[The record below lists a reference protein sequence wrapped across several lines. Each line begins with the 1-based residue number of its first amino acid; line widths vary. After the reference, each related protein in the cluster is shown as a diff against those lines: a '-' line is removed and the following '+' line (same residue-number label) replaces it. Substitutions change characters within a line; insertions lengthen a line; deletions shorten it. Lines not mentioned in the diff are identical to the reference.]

1 MKQKKGQLLLSKSSY
16 TNYMNKTEIKKLIT
30 SQYPDYEVTSIASLG
45 SGYDSDAYLI
55 NDEYVFKFPRHE
67 LAARNL
73 YKEAK
78 VLLEIRD
85 QLPIKVP
92 AILFTSEEGNTM
104 KFVGYEKIE
113 GTEITPEIFNG
124 LDETVKDRLAKELAN
139 FFKVLHNI
147 QLKTSIEGLEID
159 KKEKCRKEY
168 EAVKAAAYPK
178 LNEYVRKQIDT
189 IYENI
194 LNCDF
199 TYTKSL
205 VHNDFGASNVFFDTA
220 TNKICGIVDFG
231 DIAIYDR
238 DIDFICLLHT
248 QEEGFDQ
255 KFVDKVIDYYECEN
269 LNSIHNKSDFITFSL
284 QLSYIWLAHTFNM
297 KELLDESI
305 DNIKDGISDFENYIE
320 IEKNYI
326 NYI

>member
-1 MKQKKGQLLLSKSSY
+1 
-16 TNYMNKTEIKKLIT
+16 MNKTEIKTLIT
-30 SQYPDYEVTSIASLG
+30 SQYPDYIIASITSLG

-55 NDEYVFKFPRHE
+55 NNEYVFKFPKHE

-92 AILFTSEEGNTM
+92 AIIFTCEEENTM

-113 GTEITPEIFNG
+113 GTEITPEIFNT
-124 LDETVKDRLAKELAN
+124 LDEEVKERLAKELAA
-139 FFKVLHNI
+139 FFKSLHGI
-147 QLKTSIEGLEID
+147 KLQTPIEGLEVD

-168 EAVKAAAYPK
+168 EAVKDAAYSK
-178 LNEYVRKQIDT
+178 INEYVRNQIDT
-189 IYENI
+189 MYEKI
-194 LNCDF
+194 LNCEF

-205 VHNDFGASNVFFDTA
+205 VHTDFGASNVFFDIE
-220 TNKICGIVDFG
+220 TNEICGIVDFG
-231 DIAIYDR
+231 DIAIYDQ

-248 QEEGFDQ
+248 QEEGFNQ
-255 KFVDKVIDYYECEN
+255 NFVDKIIKYYECEE
-269 LNSIHNKSDFITFSL
+269 LDSILKKSDF
-284 QLSYIWLAHTFNM
+284 LSFYSPFDYIWLGHTFNM
-297 KELLDESI
+297 DEHI
-305 DNIKDGISDFENYIE
+305 DENINIIKNGIPDYEKNIE